1 MTDPRRVAVALFEG
15 VEMLDVSGPAEVL
28 ATATRLLAVQGRP
41 GYAVTLVAGSL
52 DPVVTSN
59 GIRVL
64 PDATFAQLTG
74 HWDTFVVPGA
84 LRPTGGLPDAVVAPE
99 VVAWLAGRAPDADR
113 VAAVCAGARIVAM
126 AGLLD
131 GRAATTH
138 WAVAPALAAQ
148 HPEIEVDPDPIFIRS
163 GNVWTSA
170 GVTAGMDLALALV
183 EADHGRAVALAV
195 ARWLVMYVKRPGGQS
210 QFSVALSMQRP
221 ERDDVAALPG
231 WIADNLAADLSVP
244 ALAARARLSARH
256 LARVFAEQVGSTPAA
271 FVEAARVEGARRL
284 LEDGEDP
291 LPAVARACGFG
302 SVETL
307 HRSFR
312 RRLGVTPAQYR
323 ARFRSSTA

>member
-1 MTDPRRVAVALFEG
+1 MTHSRRVAVAVFDG

-28 ATATRLLAVQGRP
+28 ATATRLLAAEGRP
-41 GYAVTLVAGSL
+41 GYSVSLVADSV

-59 GIRVL
+59 GMRVL
-64 PDATFAQLTG
+64 PDATFAALTG

-84 LRPTGGLPDAVVAPE
+84 LQIAAGVPDAVVAAE
-99 VVAWLAGRAPDADR
+99 VVDWLRARATDADR
-113 VAAVCAGARIVAM
+113 VAAVCAGARMVAL

-131 GRAATTH
+131 GRRATTH
-138 WAVAPALAAQ
+138 WAVAGALAAQ
-148 HPEIEVDPDPIFIRS
+148 HPEVEVDPDPIFIRS
-163 GNVWTSA
+163 GDVWTSA
-170 GVTAGMDLALALV
+170 GVTAGLDLALALV

-231 WIADNLAADLSVP
+231 WIAENLAADLSVT
-244 ALAARARLSARH
+244 ALSARARLSERH

-284 LEDGEDP
+284 LEEGEDP
-291 LPAVARACGFG
+291 LPTVARACGFG

-323 ARFRSSTA
+323 ARFRSSPA